1 MELTVIHL
9 AAGVVLYSALRLAT
23 TSRFEAWSNE
33 LGLLTGMSLMLYASF
48 LLGRGLDAVLIGACV
63 IGTAWCLGRA
73 TFRVTFGW
81 RSRSWTFKQGEPTA
95 DAETHGFSFR
105 MGAKNRPD

>member
-33 LGLLTGMSLMLYASF
+33 LSLLTGMSLMLYAAF

-63 IGTAWCLGRA
+63 TGTAWGLGRA
-73 TFRVTFGW
+73 TFRITFGW
-81 RSRSWTFKQGEPTA
+81 RSRSWTLKHGEPPA
-95 DAETHGFSFR
+95 DAEARGFSFR
-105 MGAKNRPD
+105 MGTKNRLD